1 MYEDEKVLK
10 LKKKVVITAYQYILF
25 MKYKLI
31 KSEY

>member
-10 LKKKVVITAYQYILF
+10 LKKVVITAYQHILF